1 MNALTQFAKRPP
13 APNSLVGTAAT
24 GATKPRLVGT
34 STIDEVNQISPGMG
48 NALKTE
54 GLKGKSF
61 VRLVRDNPGKA
72 AAAGVAVGLGST
84 AGYEQLVE
92 LANSTVETVRAV
104 ATRALEQIDEIEGE
118 AGLNDPTPGEDG
130 QIAGYEASAIQTS
143 YAVVAQARDHFKDAA
158 AAAGGRSRLIALM
171 KWFAVDPDLQQIV
184 LDLED

>member
-54 GLKGKSF
+54 GFKGRSF
-61 VRLVRDNPGKA
+61 SKLVRENPGKA
-72 AAAGVAVGLGST
+72 AAAGVAIGLASI
-84 AGYEQLVE
+84 AGYDELVE
-92 LANSTVETVRAV
+92 LSNSTIEGIRAV
-104 ATRALEQIDEIEGE
+104 ATSALTQIDEIEGL

-130 QIAGYEASAIQTS
+130 QIAGYEASAIKSS
-143 YAVVAQARDHFKDAA
+143 YAVVAQAQEHFKDAA

-171 KWFAVDPDLQQIV
+171 KWMAVDPDLQQIV